1 MTTTAQGTWVVAHFL
16 DGRVLKG
23 MTHDFAPG
31 KPSFHLFPAHG
42 APSRG
47 VTVPVDQLKA
57 VYFVRTFDGNK
68 DHVNHETFRLERG
81 QGRKVLLTFTDGEA
95 LAGFTSGYTPGKSGY
110 FVIPADPGSNN
121 ERIYV
126 LTAAVRKVEWP
137 PASLQEALAVRREG

>member
-1 MTTTAQGTWVVAHFL
+1 MTTSGNGTWVVAHFL

-23 MTHDFAPG
+23 MTQDFAPH
-31 KPSFHLFPAHG
+31 KPTFHLFPSHG

-47 VTVPVDQLKA
+47 VTVPVDELKA

-68 DHVNHETFRLERG
+68 DHVGHDTFRLERG
-81 QGRKVLLTFTDGEA
+81 QGTKVLVTFCDGEA

-110 FVIPADPGSNN
+110 FVIPADPSSNN

-137 PASLQEALAVRREG
+137 PMSLEDALVRRLA

>member
-47 VTVPVDQLKA
+47 VTVAVDQLKA
-57 VYFVRTFDGNK
+57 VYFVRTFDGNH
-68 DHVNHETFRLERG
+68 DTFRLERG
-81 QGRKVLLTFTDGEA
+81 QGKKVLVTFTDGEV
-95 LAGFTSGYTPGKSGY
+95 LAGFTSGYTPGKSAY
-110 FVIPADPGSNN
+110 FVIPADPSSNN

-126 LTAAVRKVEWP
+126 LNAAVRKVEWP
-137 PASLQEALAVRREG
+137 PASLQEALAGRRSS

>member
-1 MTTTAQGTWVVAHFL
+1 MTTTAQGTWVVAHFR

-47 VTVPVDQLKA
+47 VTVPLDQLKA

-68 DHVNHETFRLERG
+68 DHVGHDTFRLDRENSKDSVAFGRG
-81 QGRKVLLTFTDGEA
+81 PHACVGAA
-95 LAGFTSGYTPGKSGY
+95 LARLELKVALEEILSAAPSFSLAREPVQTRFPEIGALSVPISFGA
-110 FVIPADPGSNN
+110 PA
-121 ERIYV
+121 
-126 LTAAVRKVEWP
+126 
-137 PASLQEALAVRREG
+137 